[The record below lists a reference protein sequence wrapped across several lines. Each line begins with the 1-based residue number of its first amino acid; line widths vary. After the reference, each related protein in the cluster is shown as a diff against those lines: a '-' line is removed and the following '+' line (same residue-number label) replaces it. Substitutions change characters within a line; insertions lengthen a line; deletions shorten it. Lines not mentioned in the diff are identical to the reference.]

1 MKKIF
6 SILLVTVM
14 LFSAAPAF
22 AASSSEDI
30 DAIDIVLDTAFLR
43 PLGIVSTV
51 FGSVFFVVSLP
62 FAAITSSVGTSF
74 DLLVKD
80 PFEYTFR
87 RPLGEIKKSD

>member
-1 MKKIF
+1 MKKIL
-6 SILLVTVM
+6 SILLVTIM

-22 AASSSEDI
+22 AASSDI
-30 DAIDIVLDTAFLR
+30 DAADIVIDTAFLR
-43 PLGIVSTV
+43 PLGIVSTA
-51 FGSVFFVVSLP
+51 FGTAFFVVSLP

-87 RPLGEIKKSD
+87 RPLGQIKKSN